1 MISSAISADAGERL
15 NERAATK
22 LMISPPVFA
31 AQFGSSVRLYRQ
43 YSFVRADG
51 HEKGQFLVSEGG
63 RFLGSPDKKRRPVI
77 ICADKTIEPY
87 PTRRSSP
94 RQGSEQQHA
103 PTPFA
108 MSSAGSRI
116 GGVN

>member
-43 YSFVRADG
+43 
-51 HEKGQFLVSEGG
+51 
-63 RFLGSPDKKRRPVI
+63 
-77 ICADKTIEPY
+77 
-87 PTRRSSP
+87 
-94 RQGSEQQHA
+94 
-103 PTPFA
+103 
-108 MSSAGSRI
+108 
-116 GGVN
+116 